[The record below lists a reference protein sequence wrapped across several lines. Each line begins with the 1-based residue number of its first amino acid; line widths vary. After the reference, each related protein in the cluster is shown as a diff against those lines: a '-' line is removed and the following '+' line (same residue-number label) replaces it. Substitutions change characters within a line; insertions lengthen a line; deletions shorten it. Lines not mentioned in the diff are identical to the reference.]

1 MKNDTSPIIVRT
13 QGGSYPVLVRA
24 GSMADLGSVAAERV
38 RGRSALV
45 VTDSNVAPLHLAV
58 ALASLDAAGFRTASH
73 VVPAGE
79 SSKNLQSLSDLWS
92 AMHDSGLTRSDLVV
106 ALGGGVVGDLAGF
119 AAATWMRGVAVLQV
133 PTSLLAFVDSAIGG
147 KTAIDLPFGKNLAG
161 AFHQPVAVLEDPL
174 LLRTLPP
181 RELRQGMAEVV
192 KCGCILDADFFAW
205 LETLPPEGPM
215 APEDMER
222 VVRTCAAMKADVV
235 SRDEREGGL
244 RMLLNFGH
252 TVGHAVEKSL
262 GYGVVAHGEA
272 VAVGMVAAAR
282 MGEAS
287 GVTESGTALRVESL
301 LRRLSL
307 PSRLSDVPAIDGG
320 LHAICDAMLSDKKR
334 AGSAV
339 NFVFLES
346 VGRAVVRPVPVTDLL
361 SALSGAVG
369 FESV

>member
-1 MKNDTSPIIVRT
+1 MKNDTSPIFVRT

-45 VTDSNVAPLHLAV
+45 VTDSNVAPLHLA
-58 ALASLDAAGFRTASH
+58 AARASLDAAGFRTASH

-79 SSKNLQSLSDLWS
+79 SSKNLQSLSELWS

-307 PSRLSDVPAIDGG
+307 PSRLSDVPAIGGG

-334 AGSAV
+334 AGAAV

-361 SALSGAVG
+361 SALSCAVG